1 MVFVGFLNFEQL
13 RGKNSII
20 VPYILHQLAINVI
33 NKQFN
38 STTNRIEKGI
48 IAQDF
53 DKTCKWRTKSLPSK
67 YIAIY
72 Q

>member
-38 STTNRIEKGI
+38 STTNRIKKGI
-48 IAQDF
+48 IAQ
-53 DKTCKWRTKSLPSK
+53 
-67 YIAIY
+67 
-72 Q
+72 